1 MMFLQGIAQLF
12 CFPSLNAYCLDVMQN
27 DGAEVISG
35 SYMIRY
41 LFAAIGSAT
50 VLPAVERI
58 GVGWFSTISAAFLVL
73 SSLATLAAILWG
85 QSWRDRVEK
94 KQRSKGKIL
103 ETEEGKTTKV
113 IPAVVDSGEGKDIV

>member
-12 CFPSLNAYCLDVMQN
+12 CFPSLNTYCLDVMQN
-27 DGAEVISG
+27 DGAEVIAG

-58 GVGWFSTISAAFLVL
+58 GVGWFSTISAAFLAL

-85 QSWRDRVEK
+85 QSWRNRVEK
-94 KQRSKGKIL
+94 KQGSKRKIL
-103 ETEEGKTTKV
+103 EKEKGKTTTA
-113 IPAVVDSGEGKDIV
+113 IPAVVDSGEDKEIV